1 LCSLK
6 NRIMAK
12 KILLVE
18 DDPSFGS
25 VLKSYLEL
33 SEYEVVHSENGV
45 EGFDAFC
52 KEEFDLCLF
61 DVMMPEMDGFTLARK
76 VRERNSKVPLI
87 FITAK
92 NMKEDMVRGYEIGA
106 DDYITK
112 PFDSE
117 VLFYKIKALLGRY
130 NGEEEQVIVD
140 KIIKIGKI
148 EYNTELR
155 TLQVDSKSYKLTPK
169 EAGLLILLYEHK
181 DHLLPREKALEKV
194 WGAND
199 YFTARSMDVYITKLR
214 KYFKSSGVRIEN
226 IHGSGFRLI
235 IE

>member
-1 LCSLK
+1 
-6 NRIMAK
+6 MAH

-33 SEYEVVHSENGV
+33 SEYDVVHRVNGI
-45 EGFDAFC
+45 EGLEAF
-52 KEEFDLCLF
+52 KNEHFDLCLF
-61 DVMMPEMDGFTLARK
+61 DVMMPEMDGFTLAEK
-76 VRERNSKVPLI
+76 VRDINQKVPLI

-92 NMKEDMVRGYEIGA
+92 SMKEDMVHGFEIGA

-117 VLFYKIKALLGRY
+117 VLFYKIKALLSR
-130 NGEEEQVIVD
+130 VD
-140 KIIKIGKI
+140 SNVDTQEVFVEKHILLGKSK
-148 EYNTELR
+148 YDTELR
-155 TLQVDSKSYKLTPK
+155 TLVVGDKSFKLTPK
-169 EAGLLILLYEHK
+169 EAALLILLYKHK
-181 DHLLPREKALEKV
+181 DHLLPREKALEEI
-194 WGAND
+194 WGNTD

-214 KYFKSSGVRIEN
+214 KYFKAGAGLTIEN

-235 IE
+235 EED